1 MRLYRFIICLSIGIS
16 LHISVATSVWAQYG
30 QSAPKIE
37 IAVVTSTALSP
48 QNSIDGRIVAGHD
61 LAIVAAI
68 DGVVTLGAW
77 REGDVVGKND
87 LIAEQDTA
95 KIAMALDRL
104 LLQQAETEQLIR
116 QIRTALDFERAL
128 LDLAIEQT
136 ILQKARRDRLT
147 ELAAENVIPKDRLDE
162 ALRTY
167 LQSRQAEIQAQ
178 KTLAKLESD
187 LVQTQIKSELIAVE
201 IADARADIQSARL
214 IAPASGQLASMTA
227 IDTGYFRQGEMIAQL
242 RSPESYEIEVDVPVA
257 LLGFLRQIKTISGSD
272 ATGADLTASFRSEI
286 PQENQKT
293 GTRPVRFTIIS
304 DLTPAMMADQA
315 RVRLNI
321 PVSDQQP
328 VITIPSDAIIPYADG
343 VYVFVVTEDQVFR
356 RNIKIGTTVADRIVV
371 TDGLT
376 AGEQIVTKG
385 NEGLRDGM
393 TVTIVEPIVE
403 PQ

>member
-1 MRLYRFIICLSIGIS
+1 MRLYRFIICLAIGIS

-37 IAVVTSTALSP
+37 IAVVASTALTP
-48 QNSIDGRIVAGHD
+48 QNSIDGRIVASHD

-77 REGDVVGKND
+77 REGDIVGKND

-116 QIRTALDFERAL
+116 QIRTALGFERAL
-128 LDLAIEQT
+128 LDLAKEQT

-214 IAPASGQLASMTA
+214 IAPASGQLASMTVL
-227 IDTGYFRQGEMIAQL
+227 DTGYFRQGEMIAQL

-257 LLGFLRQIKTISGSD
+257 LLGFLRQSQNHIR
-272 ATGADLTASFRSEI
+272 FRCH
-286 PQENQKT
+286 
-293 GTRPVRFTIIS
+293 GR
-304 DLTPAMMADQA
+304 
-315 RVRLNI
+315 
-321 PVSDQQP
+321 
-328 VITIPSDAIIPYADG
+328 
-343 VYVFVVTEDQVFR
+343 
-356 RNIKIGTTVADRIVV
+356 
-371 TDGLT
+371 
-376 AGEQIVTKG
+376 
-385 NEGLRDGM
+385 
-393 TVTIVEPIVE
+393 
-403 PQ
+403 